1 MIRRR
6 TFNLAYVVLCTV
18 SIVITLSVVGER
30 GFHSWYL
37 FTSPLVLAATFFG
50 MRGALATGCA
60 VLASLVLLFRPEMM
74 AAVTASTRPEGLTN
88 AGIVITSTA
97 GLIVSL
103 AEVYGHAV
111 AGTCIMVA
119 GAIGLGYL
127 GDKQR
132 KLQDRVAYMA
142 AHDSLTGLLNRW
154 SFQVEV
160 QKAVEQVQH
169 GQHFGALFFIDLD
182 GFKQVNDRLGHP
194 AGDDLLKKVGEV
206 LTRHTRSHDVAARM
220 GGDEFAVLL
229 PKIDEAY
236 ARAVAERIIQ
246 QVAAIP
252 VPENVVVTTSAGIAL
267 ISVATPDAE
276 TVLKRADVALYAA
289 KGAGK
294 NRIQYYEQLAASPAA
309 GPVLAAQPAH

>member
-18 SIVITLSVVGER
+18 SIVITLNVVGER

-50 MRGALATGCA
+50 MRGALATGCV

-74 AAVTASTRPEGLTN
+74 MAVSAPRGEAIAD
-88 AGIVITSTA
+88 AGVVITSTA
-97 GLIVSL
+97 GLIISL
-103 AEVYGHAV
+103 TEVYGHAV

-127 GDKQR
+127 GDRQR
-132 KLQDRVAYMA
+132 TLQDRVAYMA

-160 QKAVEQVQH
+160 QKAVEQAQR

-182 GFKQVNDRLGHP
+182 GFKHVNDQLGHP
-194 AGDDLLKKVGEV
+194 AGDDLLRQVGEV
-206 LTRHTRSHDVAARM
+206 LTRHTRSQDVTARM

-229 PKIDEAY
+229 PRIDEAY
-236 ARAVAERIIQ
+236 ARSVAERIVR
-246 QVAAIP
+246 QVAA
-252 VPENVVVTTSAGIAL
+252 VPAPQDVRVTTSAGIAL
-267 ISVATPDAE
+267 ISAATPDAE
-276 TVLKRADVALYAA
+276 MVLKRADVALYAA
-289 KGAGK
+289 KSAGK
-294 NRIQYYEQLAASPAA
+294 NRIQYYEELAPAPAA
-309 GPVLAAQPAH
+309 ALAAQPAA